1 MNDWDDYRF
10 FLAVSETGS
19 LSAAARRLGV
29 TQPTVGRRISDLE
42 RRLGARLF
50 DRMSHGYELTA
61 AGQRISELAA
71 RIEYTAFAIEQRVSG
86 EDAQLNGRVS
96 ITTSEGLGICW
107 LAPRLAKLRE
117 RYPDIDI
124 ELVLGIG
131 ALDLVRREADV
142 ALRIGNPGCE
152 ELVGRRVGDVHC
164 GLYASDAYLARH
176 GEPTTLDDLSHHTII
191 ESVREL
197 ANLAQVRRLRD
208 IAKAAKVGVR
218 CNNITAQVVAARAG
232 LGILALPNYM
242 VGCAPGLRRVLACL
256 FDSKL
261 DLWLLTHRDLRQTAR
276 VRAVLDFLAAELRDD
291 TGNLTGK
298 VTTLAA

>member
-19 LSAAARRLGV
+19 LSAAARKLGV
-29 TQPTVGRRISDLE
+29 TQPTVGRRINDLE
-42 RRLGARLF
+42 KRLGARLF

-61 AGQRISELAA
+61 AGHRISELAA
-71 RIEYTAFAIEQRVSG
+71 RIECTAFTIEQRVSG

-96 ITTSEGLGICW
+96 ITTAEGMGVCW
-107 LAPRLAKLRE
+107 LTPRLPKLRD
-117 RYPDIDI
+117 RYQEIDI
-124 ELVLGIG
+124 ELIVGVG
-131 ALDLVRREADV
+131 ALDLVRREADI
-142 ALRIGNPGCE
+142 ALRVGNPGCE

-176 GEPTTLDDLSHHTII
+176 GEPATLADLSNHTII
-191 ESVREL
+191 ESVREI

-208 IAKAAKVGVR
+208 VAKDTKIGVR
-218 CNNITAQVVAARAG
+218 CNNLMAQVAAARAG

-242 VGCAPGLRRVLACL
+242 VGCAPDLRRVLAPH

-276 VRAVLDFLAAELRDD
+276 IRAVLDFLAEEVRADANL
-291 TGNLTGK
+291 LTGK
-298 VTTLAA
+298 VTALAA